1 MSFLQL
7 EIFLYLP
14 LDELKIVKAINEL
27 TDLSPK
33 GIRERLNLRKPIYQ
47 PTAAY
52 GHFGRDSTPEGLF
65 SWEKTDLV
73 DELKKACF

>member
-1 MSFLQL
+1 M
-7 EIFLYLP
+7 
-14 LDELKIVKAINEL
+14 A
-27 TDLSPK
+27 LSPPAK
-33 GIRERLNLRKPIYQ
+33 IATSRLQEMEQRLNLRKPIYQ

-52 GHFGRDSTPEGLF
+52 GHFGRNSTPEGLF